1 MLLLATACVS
11 SPPIIADKAPCSSL
25 VPEDWRA
32 GVEGAAAPASVALPP
47 VGHPD
52 ALEAYADLAREWMKF
67 GVGQT
72 GQLQKANGRTAD
84 AIGIIERCE
93 ARDRAAIER
102 ARPKILG
109 IIPR

>member
-1 MLLLATACVS
+1 
-11 SPPIIADKAPCSSL
+11 
-25 VPEDWRA
+25 VPQDWRSGVA
-32 GVEGAAAPASVALPP
+32 GTAAPANVALPP

-52 ALEAYADLAREWMKF
+52 AIEAYADLAREWMKF

-93 ARDRAAIER
+93 TRDRAAIER

>member
-1 MLLLATACVS
+1 MLLLVAGCVS

-25 VPEDWRA
+25 VPEDWRNGVA
-32 GVEGAAAPASVALPP
+32 GTPAPPEVVLPP
-47 VGHPD
+47 VGHPG
-52 ALEAYADLAREWMKF
+52 AIQAYAELAREWMKF

-72 GQLQKANGRTAD
+72 GQLQKANGRTSD

-102 ARPKILG
+102 ARPKVLG
-109 IIPR
+109 IF